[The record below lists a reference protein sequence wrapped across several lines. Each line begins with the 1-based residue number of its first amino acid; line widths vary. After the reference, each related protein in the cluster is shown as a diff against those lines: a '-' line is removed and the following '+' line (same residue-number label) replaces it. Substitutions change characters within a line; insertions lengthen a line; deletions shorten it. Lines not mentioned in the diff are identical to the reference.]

1 MNIILYSMAVS
12 LISNQVLKVVTNW
25 FNLHICS
32 LFRVGLIPI
41 IWPTHSARIVSI
53 NGHLLAVILWGVH
66 YIQHYKGREM
76 GDETLVTHL
85 TALRDNFILEQSIT
99 PCRGGAK
106 SPATIQSKTS
116 RASYKALSGPR
127 IFYKGKKTLQ
137 ILATLWHISFAVLYS
152 VVTGLGITF
161 GWQSGT
167 EFELVTFGRLIT
179 YIMLN
184 GYLALSS

>member
-1 MNIILYSMAVS
+1 
-12 LISNQVLKVVTNW
+12 
-25 FNLHICS
+25 
-32 LFRVGLIPI
+32 
-41 IWPTHSARIVSI
+41 
-53 NGHLLAVILWGVH
+53 
-66 YIQHYKGREM
+66 M

-116 RASYKALSGPR
+116 RASYKALFGSR

-137 ILATLWHISFAVLYS
+137 ILATLWRVSFAVLYS
-152 VVTGLGITF
+152 VATGLGITF
-161 GWQSGT
+161 GWRSGT
-167 EFELVTFGRLIT
+167 EFDLVTFGRLIT

>member
-1 MNIILYSMAVS
+1 
-12 LISNQVLKVVTNW
+12 
-25 FNLHICS
+25 
-32 LFRVGLIPI
+32 
-41 IWPTHSARIVSI
+41 
-53 NGHLLAVILWGVH
+53 
-66 YIQHYKGREM
+66 M
-76 GDETLVTHL
+76 GDETLVTHP

-116 RASYKALSGPR
+116 RASYEAVILESKLVKCDFVLRLGMALTGVLSGPR

-152 VVTGLGITF
+152 IATGLVITF
-161 GWQSGT
+161 GWRSGT
-167 EFELVTFGRLIT
+167 EFELYTSGRLFT
-179 YIMLN
+179 YIIMI